1 MPFVLVNS
9 EDNRT
14 LLFSIILALVFF
26 FYIMPKIEANAAE
39 EEAEN
44 AVIREA
50 MASLKA
56 NDKLDTS
63 LCSRKCCNIRGQ
75 WPIPF
80 NRVEDSNVS
89 DKDLK
94 KYQSSNY
101 MCNHGIG
108 GGCVCVEND
117 TWNYLGA
124 RGENAVKL

>member
-14 LLFSIILALVFF
+14 LLYSIILALVFF

-50 MASLKA
+50 MVSLKG
-56 NDKLDTS
+56 NTKVDTS
-63 LCSRKCCNIRGQ
+63 ICSRKCCNIEGQ

-80 NRVEDSNVS
+80 NRVEDASVS
-89 DKDLK
+89 DEDLK

-108 GGCVCVEND
+108 GGCVCVEKG
-117 TWNYLGA
+117 TWNYLGS
-124 RGENAVKL
+124 RGQNATKL